1 MTHNGMV
8 PFKFI
13 GFTTPDV
20 LDGDCTLQRWRLQT
34 AYYKDGDCRLHIIKM
49 ETADCTLQRWR
60 LQTAHYKDG
69 DCRLHITKPVNN
81 FLFLFCL
88 IFKFCPQQFFSQIF
102 LIYDRSLGRE
112 KLHIKM
118 QVLYFRIL

>member
-20 LDGDCTLQRWRLQT
+20 PDGDCTLQRWRLQT
-34 AYYKDGDCRLHIIKM
+34 AY
-49 ETADCTLQRWR
+49 
-60 LQTAHYKDG
+60 YKDG